1 MCIFYVSSIN
11 LSFQPHRK
19 RQFYDLET
27 LYDSKIV
34 FNNPFRARKTP
45 EIFIFTTFSWTF
57 EPIFCADVLWV
68 RVVLASLSFA
78 DMDNGGRDEFIF
90 ISLRL
95 ARLRIYIFII
105 DQPHLCFRLD
115 TIEWSSFTNHYLWRH
130 HPLSSLMRITRFHR
144 QIFIQMEPKKY
155 TQWMKKI
162 RFMKQWKQ

>member
-1 MCIFYVSSIN
+1 MFIFYVSSIN

-57 EPIFCADVLWV
+57 GQIFFADIES
-68 RVVLASLSFA
+68 VVLASLTFA

-115 TIEWSSFTNHYLWRH
+115 TIE
-130 HPLSSLMRITRFHR
+130 
-144 QIFIQMEPKKY
+144 
-155 TQWMKKI
+155 
-162 RFMKQWKQ
+162 

>member
-34 FNNPFRARKTP
+34 FNNPFRAQKTP

-95 ARLRIYIFII
+95 ARLRIYIFINVPFI
-105 DQPHLCFRLD
+105 IIPFMFSARYNRV
-115 TIEWSSFTNHYLWRH
+115 IVINTNHYLWRH
-130 HPLSSLMRITRFHR
+130 HPLLMRIARFHH
-144 QIFIQMEPKKY
+144 QIFFQLEP
-155 TQWMKKI
+155 
-162 RFMKQWKQ
+162 